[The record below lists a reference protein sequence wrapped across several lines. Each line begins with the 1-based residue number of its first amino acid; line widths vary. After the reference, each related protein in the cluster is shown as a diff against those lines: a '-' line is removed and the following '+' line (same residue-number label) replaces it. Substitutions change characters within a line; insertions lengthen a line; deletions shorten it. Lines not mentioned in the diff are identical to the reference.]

1 MTRHRPANSHMPFDR
16 IVDEHGPTVLRVCR
30 SIVGPDD
37 ADDAWSDTFL
47 AALRAYPDLSH
58 PADVRAWLIT
68 IAHRKSIDILRRR
81 ARNPIPHAD
90 VPETP
95 AATEH
100 PRDQE
105 RGPAWNAL
113 ASLSERQRQIV
124 VYHHVAGL
132 PYREIAVIVGGSEA
146 AVRRAGADGVAALR
160 RILTAATPSLES
172 SP

>member
-1 MTRHRPANSHMPFDR
+1 MTRRPPVNGLLPFDR

-47 AALRAYPDLSH
+47 AALRAYPDLAH

-68 IAHRKSIDILRRR
+68 IAHRRSIDILRRR
-81 ARNPIPHAD
+81 ARSPVPHAD
-90 VPETP
+90 VPEP
-95 AATEH
+95 ATGTDD
-100 PRDQE
+100 PRDEE
-105 RGPAWNAL
+105 RGPAWDAL

-146 AVRRAGADGVAALR
+146 AARRAGADGIAALR
-160 RILTAATPSLES
+160 RILTDALQPPEPSQ
-172 SP
+172 